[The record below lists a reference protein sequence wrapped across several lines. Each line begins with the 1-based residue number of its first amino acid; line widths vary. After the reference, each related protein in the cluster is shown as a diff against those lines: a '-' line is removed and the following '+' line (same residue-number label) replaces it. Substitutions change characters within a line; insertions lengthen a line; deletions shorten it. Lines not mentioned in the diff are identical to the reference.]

1 MKKLS
6 SIFVLIFVGSVIT
19 FAQTAY
25 KKGDVIS
32 DFLFKK
38 VLNSDS
44 QNSSLKEIKNNITI
58 IDFFGTWCHPCIK
71 ALPVLAEINK
81 KYKSDV
87 EIILI
92 SNEKEA
98 QLAKFIKGR
107 TDFLFPVVVDE
118 GDAITNFF
126 QPPALPYTI
135 VINKENK
142 IIAVTEAAL
151 ITDEQI
157 KNWLS
162 QKISSDKKIEPVK
175 TIENNPPA
183 INNPPVMNIKKND
196 NEVIQLSQDFIYAA
210 KTRNETAS
218 LIEQLKNLDSQQ
230 LLQKLPDDNSK
241 KAFWINLYNGYTQV
255 LLQQHPEKYK
265 SRNVFFKSKQIEV
278 AHQQFSLDEIEHG
291 ILRHSKTK
299 WSLGYINKLFPSK
312 RERQLRVK
320 KLDYRLHFTLNC
332 GAKSCPPIAFYNP
345 ETLNTQLDV
354 ATKAY
359 LSGEAE
365 YDSTS
370 NIVHLP
376 ALMSWFRADF
386 GGKRGMRKILKINKI
401 IPDDTSPKIKFKK
414 YDWTLALN
422 NYK

>member
-1 MKKLS
+1 MKKIS
-6 SIFVLIFVGSVIT
+6 SILVFVFLQIAISS
-19 FAQTAY
+19 AQRSY
-25 KKGDVIS
+25 KNGDVIRDLS
-32 DFLFKK
+32 FKK
-38 VLNSDS
+38 ILNSNS

-71 ALPVLAEINK
+71 ALPILGEISK
-81 KYKSDV
+81 KYKNDI

-107 TDFLFPVVVDE
+107 SDFIFPVVVDE
-118 GDAITNFF
+118 GDAITNLF
-126 QPPALPYTI
+126 QPPALPYTV

-142 IIAVTEAAL
+142 IIAITEAAL

-157 KNWLS
+157 KKWLS
-162 QKISSDKKIEPVK
+162 EKISSDKKAEPANIV
-175 TIENNPPA
+175 ESNPTVSNKPA
-183 INNPPVMNIKKND
+183 VMNDKKNS
-196 NEVIQLSQDFIYAA
+196 NEIIQLSQDFIYAA
-210 KTRNETAS
+210 KIQNETAA
-218 LIEQLKNLDSQQ
+218 LIEQLKNLDYQQ
-230 LLQKLPDDNSK
+230 LLTKLPDDNTK

-265 SRNVFFKSKQIEV
+265 NRGAFFKAKQIEV
-278 AHQQFSLDEIEHG
+278 AQKEFSLDEIEHG
-291 ILRHSKTK
+291 ILRHSKIK
-299 WSLGYINKLFPSK
+299 LSLGYLNKLFPSK
-312 RERQLRVK
+312 REKQLRVK
-320 KLDYRLHFTLNC
+320 KLDYRLHFSLNC

-345 ETLNTQLDV
+345 GTLDTQLDV

-365 YDSTS
+365 YDSA
-370 NIVHLP
+370 NNVIHLP
-376 ALMSWFRADF
+376 ALMGWFRGDF
-386 GGKRGMRKILKINKI
+386 GGKKGMLKILKKNNI
-401 IPDDTSPKIKFKK
+401 IPTDASPKIKFKK